1 MAKQVSPRRVIGFI
15 FGLWRISPYL
25 TWLMI
30 LAQVLFAILGST
42 IAPIFL
48 SKLMTNVAS
57 GSATMNNS
65 VGLLVGYVL
74 ILLIGDV
81 IAMRLTIALA
91 FITESKMQAVVA
103 SKILEH
109 LTAKSL
115 GYHSNRMSGGTVS
128 DANKMVG
135 SIERFWDTLV
145 FNIIP
150 IFFTVI
156 SVCVALCFVL
166 WQFAVILFILSI
178 IITAIIIRAQISIV
192 PISENVS
199 NKQSAMTAHLADV
212 INNITTVKAFG
223 KEKAELIQYN
233 KRIKQWRSAN
243 LKEMKS
249 VLMITGTFS
258 ILMTILNICA
268 FIVAILATEY
278 HIANVGIVYLVIT
291 YVLNVVRQLWS
302 ITNTTRSYVRIIGD
316 ASPMMAALDEDIEIK
331 DIEIPLKSTI
341 KNGKIDFNKM
351 SFAHSQDK
359 KALFKDFTLNI
370 SPGERIGLV
379 GRSGA
384 GKTSLTKLILRFNDL
399 GSGKILI
406 DNQNIADIS
415 QKDLRE
421 SIAYVSQEPALFH
434 RTIRENISYSRPTA
448 SEAEIRLAARQ
459 ANALEFIETSPK
471 GFNTVV
477 GERGV
482 KLSGGQRQRI
492 AIARAILKNAPILVL
507 DEATSALDSESE
519 KLIQDALAKLM
530 KDRTSIVIAHR
541 LSTIAKLDRI
551 IVLDKGKIIEQGSHN
566 ELLSQNGIYA
576 KLWSHQSGG
585 FLEE

>member
-1 MAKQVSPRRVIGFI
+1 MAKQVSPRRVIGYI
-15 FGLWRISPYL
+15 FGLWRISPFL
-25 TWLMI
+25 TWSMI
-30 LAQVLFAILGST
+30 LTQVLFAILGST

-48 SKLMTNVAS
+48 SKLMTNVANS
-57 GSATMNNS
+57 SATMDNS
-65 VGLLVGYVL
+65 IGLLVGYVL
-74 ILLIGDV
+74 ILVVGDV
-81 IAMRLTIALA
+81 IAIRLTVALA
-91 FITESKMQAVVA
+91 YITESKMQAVVA

-156 SVCVALCFVL
+156 AVCVALCFVL
-166 WQFAVILFILSI
+166 WQFAIILFVLSI
-178 IITAIIIRAQISIV
+178 IITVIIIRAQISIV

-199 NKQSAMTAHLADV
+199 KKQSTMTAHLADV

-223 KEKAELIQYN
+223 KENAELVQYN
-233 KRIKQWRSAN
+233 KLINEWRSAN

-249 VLMITGTFS
+249 VLIITGTFS
-258 ILMTILNICA
+258 ILMTALSICA
-268 FIVAILATEY
+268 FIVAILVTEY
-278 HIANVGIVYLVIT
+278 HIANVGAVYLVIS

-331 DIEIPLKSTI
+331 DSEIPLRSTI
-341 KNGKIDFNKM
+341 NNGKIDFNKM
-351 SFAHSQDK
+351 SFTHSQDK
-359 KALFKDFTLNI
+359 KVLFKDFTLNI

-384 GKTSLTKLILRFNDL
+384 GKTTLTKLILRFNNLD
-399 GSGKILI
+399 GGKILI
-406 DNQNIADIS
+406 DDQNITDIS
-415 QKDLRE
+415 QKDLRD

-448 SEAEIRLAARQ
+448 SEAEIRLAAKQ
-459 ANALEFIETSPK
+459 ANALEFIEASPK
-471 GFNTVV
+471 GFNTIV

-519 KLIQDALAKLM
+519 RLIQDALTKLM

-541 LSTIAKLDRI
+541 LSTISKLDRI
-551 IVLDKGKIIEQGSHN
+551 IVLDKGKIVEQGSHT